1 MNHILPL
8 SEGGTNDES
17 NLESLCWS
25 CYKKIHGK
33 RGDIERQPPHLS
45 KETAFVSMIDR
56 NFLKRLK
63 LVSFCVNYVHNI
75 YSA

>member
-25 CYKKIHGK
+25 CHKKIHGK
-33 RGDIERQPPHLS
+33 RGDI
-45 KETAFVSMIDR
+45 
-56 NFLKRLK
+56 
-63 LVSFCVNYVHNI
+63 
-75 YSA
+75 